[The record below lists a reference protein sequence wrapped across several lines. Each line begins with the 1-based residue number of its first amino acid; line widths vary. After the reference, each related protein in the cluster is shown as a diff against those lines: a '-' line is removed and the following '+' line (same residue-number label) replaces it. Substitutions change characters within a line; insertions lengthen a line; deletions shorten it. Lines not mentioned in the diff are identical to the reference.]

1 MSRRRELEQRIRQ
14 TAREIED
21 LEKKRMRSQS
31 SIFAAKLS
39 NLPINETEVEYF
51 RVFTNLI
58 ELKRKEIQQLQT
70 DLNALS

>member
-1 MSRRRELEQRIRQ
+1 
-14 TAREIED
+14 
-21 LEKKRMRSQS
+21 MRSQS
-31 SIFAAKLS
+31 AIFAAKLS

-51 RVFTNLI
+51 RVFTNII